1 MFKKLITMMTT
12 SYHAYNPFNRSK
24 VSKNVF
30 TNLYNYYREERIFR
44 KRIQTYVDYITK
56 QCKYER
62 QKYGRVLDYNNSSTF
77 IGVLSWKSKINITKE
92 EAEEYGKNLMK
103 QHKSL

>member
-12 SYHAYNPFNRSK
+12 SYHAYNPFRRLK

-62 QKYGRVLDYNNSSTF
+62 QKYGRVLDYNDSFTF
-77 IGVLSWKSKINITKE
+77 IGVLSWKSKIDVTDKE
-92 EAEEYGKNLMK
+92 SEEYVRG
-103 QHKSL
+103 SLTDE

>member
-12 SYHAYNPFNRSK
+12 SYHAYNPFKRSK
-24 VSKNVF
+24 ANKNVF

-44 KRIQTYVDYITK
+44 KKIQTYVDFITK

-62 QKYGRVLDYNNSSTF
+62 QKYGEVLDYNYSTF
-77 IGVLSWKSKINITKE
+77 VGVLSWKSKIDITKE